1 MFIKRKYPFLSIITV
16 SVVMGC
22 LAAGIMPANA
32 QRKKTADK
40 KAATTA
46 KDQTLP
52 KADSVARTGNVQ
64 PFDKVIPADAQ
75 VFKGLFTVYKT
86 KDKYYFEIPDS
97 LIGRDFQII
106 SRLEKAPAMLIR
118 GKDSYAGADLGSAQI
133 SFAKAPG
140 NRLFITQPIYNE
152 AAYDTSNA
160 GLKKALSENALQPV
174 LYVMD
179 IKAYGKDSAMVIDMT
194 DYLNG
199 DYGIFTGEIKKL
211 LNAQSLQNDRSYV
224 DAVHAYPM
232 NVSVSAVKTYS
243 TQNNRSLTTLV
254 NMSFTVLPKIPML
267 RRYND
272 ERVGYKSYNLTDFDL
287 DLQRGKTVGII
298 NRWRMEP
305 KVADMQAYMSGKLV
319 KPAQPIVFYIDPATP
334 GKWVPYLIKAVND
347 WQKAFEHAGFKDAI
361 YALEAPGND
370 STWDSDDN
378 RFNTITYT
386 PSIGSSISS
395 NIVTDSRSGEI
406 IHATIHIEHN
416 VLVNLYY
423 SYIAYAGAIDT
434 GARKP
439 IFDDQLMGELL
450 QRAVSIQVGSSLG
463 LLPNAAGSSTVP
475 VDSLRNMHWLEN
487 HGISTTIME
496 DDVYNFVAQ
505 PSDHISRKGI
515 MPQLGE
521 YDKWAIYYGYHYFP
535 GIAGTEAER
544 KLVLKMVE
552 DSLKAN
558 PRLVYGALNN
568 EKVVDPRAQLYDLG
582 NNAVAAGALG
592 IQNLK
597 RMIPEIPRWTELPGE
612 VYSSNGNSRLGGVE
626 YSIVELF
633 TRYLKNVANIFGTYY
648 YSPQGAGSDQKVYQG
663 VPVSQQK
670 GAMAFLRSNVFDKE
684 PDWLMTKKIEDKITA
699 PPYKNIIYQP
709 GISLLDNSM
718 LSMDQLNK
726 VNLMS
731 ERFGPSGAY
740 SLVAYLSDLDQ
751 AIWSELGT
759 AKIVSSYHRSLQQTY
774 INSMEKV
781 INSPRERETMNT
793 IVLVRGHLIDLKK
806 QVTTTAS
813 LSQDLKT
820 KEHYKDIIAK
830 LDNLTDPKRQA
841 PALPGLPGKN
851 HGIGINKE
859 LNGDDNSELTY

>member
-1 MFIKRKYPFLSIITV
+1 
-16 SVVMGC
+16 
-22 LAAGIMPANA
+22 MPAHA

-40 KAATTA
+40 KSDTTT
-46 KDQTLP
+46 KSQTSP
-52 KADSVARTGNVQ
+52 KTDSIAGPGNVQ

-106 SRLEKAPAMLIR
+106 SRLEKAPAMLAR
-118 GKDSYAGADLGSAQI
+118 RKDSYAGADLGSAQI

-140 NRLFITQPIYNE
+140 NRLFITEPIYNE

-199 DYGIFTGEIKKL
+199 DQGIITGNIKKI
-211 LNAQSLQNDRSYV
+211 LNAQSLQSDRSYV
-224 DAVHAYPM
+224 ESVHAYPM
-232 NVSVSAVKTYS
+232 NIAVSAVKTYS
-243 TQNNRSLTTLV
+243 TQNNNSLTTQV
-254 NMSFTVLPKIPML
+254 NMSFTLLPAIPMP
-267 RRYND
+267 RRYED
-272 ERVGYKSYNLTDFDL
+272 ERVGYKSYTLIDFDL
-287 DLQRGKTVGII
+287 DLQRAKMVGII

-305 KVADMQAYMSGKLV
+305 KAADIQDYINGKLV
-319 KPAQPIVFYIDPATP
+319 KPVQPIVFYIDPATP
-334 GKWVPYLIKAVND
+334 KKWVPYLIRAVND
-347 WQKAFEHAGFKDAI
+347 WQKAFEHAGFKEAI
-361 YALEAPGND
+361 YALETPGND
-370 STWDSDDN
+370 TTWDSEDN

-386 PSIGSSISS
+386 PSIGSTVSS
-395 NIVTDSRSGEI
+395 NMVTDSRSGEI

-416 VLVNLYY
+416 VLGNLYY

-496 DDVYNFVAQ
+496 DDVYNSVAQ

-515 MPQLGE
+515 LPQLGE
-521 YDKWAIYYGYHYFP
+521 YDIWAVYFGYRYFP
-535 GIAGTEAER
+535 GIAGTAAEQ
-544 KLVLKMVE
+544 KLILKLIA

-558 PRLVYGALNN
+558 PRLVYGGLNN
-568 EKVVDPRAQLYDLG
+568 ETVVDPRAQLHDLA
-582 NNAVAAGALG
+582 NNAVAAATLG

-597 RMIPEIPRWTELPGE
+597 RIIPALPGWTFLPGE
-612 VYSSNGNSRLGGVE
+612 IYSPNGNSRLAGVA
-626 YSIVELF
+626 YAVNELF
-633 TRYLKNVANIFGTYY
+633 NRYLKNVVNIFGTYY
-648 YSPQGAGSDQKVYQG
+648 YSPQGPGSDQKVYQG
-663 VPVSQQK
+663 VPVIQQK
-670 GAMAFLRSNVFDKE
+670 NAMSFLRTNVFDKE
-684 PDWLMTKKIEDKITA
+684 PDWLLTKEIENKCLA
-699 PPYKNIIYQP
+699 LPYNNLIYQP
-709 GISLLDNSM
+709 GIDLLGNSL
-718 LSMDQLNK
+718 LSMDLLKN
-726 VNLMS
+726 VNLMG
-731 ERFGPSGAY
+731 ERFGPTVTYNLTS
-740 SLVAYLSDLDQ
+740 YLHDLDK

-759 AKIVSSYHRSLQQTY
+759 SKSVSSYRSRLQQTY
-774 INSMEKV
+774 VQSMEKV
-781 INSPRERETMNT
+781 INTPRDRATMNT
-793 IVLVRGHLIDLKK
+793 IAIVRGHLINLKN
-806 QVTTTAS
+806 QVTTTAN
-813 LSQDLKT
+813 LSQDSKT

-830 LDNLTDPKRQA
+830 LDNLTDPKRTT
-841 PALPGLPGKN
+841 PAMPVLPGN
-851 HGIGINKE
+851 NQGISSFYKAI
-859 LNGDDNSELTY
+859 NGDDDSEVTY